1 MSDILATLGFMP
13 HALVAEELHVV
24 RFDELTSFT
33 KAECSPSYRKAMMEE
48 MDSIEENDTWSLV
61 DLPPGLKPIGV
72 KWVF

>member
-13 HALVAEELHVV
+13 RALVAEELHVV

-48 MDSIEENDTWSLV
+48 MDSIEENDT
-61 DLPPGLKPIGV
+61 
-72 KWVF
+72 